1 MAAWNTRGIQK
12 RNFTSGQL
20 TGNLPVGYW
29 QGGPLGFGGMMEDP
43 TRYTLESGK
52 LPKCGSPSS
61 VFVCK

>member
-12 RNFTSGQL
+12 RNFTSVQL
-20 TGNLPVGYW
+20 TSYW
-29 QGGPLGFGGMMEDP
+29 QSSSRTLARGTFGGMEDSK
-43 TRYTLESGK
+43 RHTLESGR